1 MSNVEVSAA
10 LPLLVRLAPRQHAEE
25 ALDRLLEGEHS
36 VDGLKHDILYPM
48 VLIMIS
54 DGPDHHDI

>member
-10 LPLLVRLAPRQHAEE
+10 LSLLVRLAARQHAEE

-36 VDGLKHDILYPM
+36 VDW
-48 VLIMIS
+48 S
-54 DGPDHHDI
+54 

>member
-10 LPLLVRLAPRQHAEE
+10 LPLLVRLTPRQHAEE

-36 VDGLKHDILYPM
+36 VDGLDHDI
-48 VLIMIS
+48 
-54 DGPDHHDI
+54 

>member
-10 LPLLVRLAPRQHAEE
+10 LPLLVCLAARQHAEE

-36 VDGLKHDILYPM
+36 VDSPYHDI
-48 VLIMIS
+48 
-54 DGPDHHDI
+54 

>member
-36 VDGLKHDILYPM
+36 VDGLGHDI
-48 VLIMIS
+48 
-54 DGPDHHDI
+54 